1 MPQRPG
7 VLAILRIL
15 VPRTLVTYAAL
26 RALLVVV
33 AMLLAELAGAEA
45 AQGLVNP
52 LGVVLLA
59 AAVGFADT
67 RRRGERFLWAN
78 LGLHGSTIPALH
90 GLTALVGEAALLW
103 WLL

>member
-1 MPQRPG
+1 MPLRPG
-7 VLAILRIL
+7 SLAILRIL
-15 VPRTLVTYAAL
+15 VPRALVTYAAL

-33 AMLLAELAGAEA
+33 ALLLAAVAGTDA
-45 AQGLVNP
+45 ANGLVNP

-59 AAVGFADT
+59 AIVGVADT

-78 LGLHGSTIPALH
+78 LGLHGSTIPAIH